1 MSIKNEDILI
11 QDSKFKNLLK
21 KLCFDER
28 LKMMKKYDT
37 QDLFE
42 NSFNEEIERANN
54 GCKNSQYIVGNMY
67 IIYRGSIE
75 YGLRYYK
82 LSADQGDHRGQLN
95 VVILLDYIYNN
106 PDKQKFLCQDCFTDL
121 CNSKTILKYLF
132 LSCSQKYY
140 YANYLM
146 GLFINDNKY
155 GLTFN
160 KDCNTLTCFKDAL
173 KNNDF
178 YEDEKMSQNL
188 KNI

>member
-1 MSIKNEDILI
+1 
-11 QDSKFKNLLK
+11 
-21 KLCFDER
+21 
-28 LKMMKKYDT
+28 MKKYDT

-54 GCKNSQYIVGNMY
+54 GCKNSQYMVGNMY

-75 YGLRYYK
+75 YGLKYYK

-106 PDKQKFLCQDCFTDL
+106 RDKQKFLCQDCFTDL

-132 LSCSQKYY
+132 LSCSQNYY

-160 KDCNTLTCFKDAL
+160 KDCNTLT
-173 KNNDF
+173 
-178 YEDEKMSQNL
+178 
-188 KNI
+188 